1 MKIKNKTPYSQYAR
15 AVGAMTGTAL
25 LLACLAPSAQ
35 AANVLQNPGFEMGG
49 GLVDWLIQSSVTWN
63 IQPGAS
69 QAKLF
74 HSGANSMWT
83 QGVYTGGP
91 NITYAY
97 QTVACAAGSTFTA
110 NAYFSQYVLHSSAHG
125 EGGDPTGVPSG
136 LFTSDTGGQ
145 EDGWV
150 EVLFMG
156 TGNTVLADY
165 RSTIIDPT
173 FVNNMV
179 TAGQVQVSA
188 AGTNLTWVNCQV
200 TNQYDLSQIVANAD
214 PDSYP
219 AAITNTLGSAGVM
232 VAPPG
237 TVNVQFR
244 LSLFQAVYESGATYW
259 DDASL
264 NLVGGPAPSVI
275 GNLSPDGS
283 QFFNSIPNGFTFTVT
298 SASSGGAP
306 LPSNPQSGIK
316 VIVNGADQ
324 STNLVFTGNAQA
336 WNVALPTLT
345 SNQFYNISITVSNTA
360 GLTTTG
366 NVSFDTF
373 NTNAFVVYAEDYD
386 FNGGQ
391 FIQNPIPTNAAGPNS
406 YWGTAGTLGIDQ
418 QGAGSG
424 GPILTNVYPNRTDGN
439 VSMQVASDLAMPLYA
454 AQDNPAIYNVNLAYN
469 NANQWENYTR
479 NPYPQGASVVYARI
493 SGGNG
498 AGVEYLNLLTSGY
511 GTATFATTNLG
522 SFKLANGTS
531 WSSYTWIPLTD
542 ANGNL
547 AIVNLPSGRQ
557 TLQLVSGGGEN
568 VIDFLIVPAANAGV
582 PPSILSMNPPIATQ
596 PTFAGGTNT
605 LAFSVT
611 SAFSTIPSGNIQVTL
626 NGNNISSLTSITGT
640 PTAWTVR
647 VPIPQNQILTLG
659 VTVTDANGNVKSFTQ
674 TFDTFSQNNF
684 MFEAEDWD
692 FASGQFI
699 DNPVPTGN
707 ANLAL
712 AEPAPNS
719 YYYWPEDNSANLA
732 VWGVDYTDT
741 NANAGEL
748 FNYRVSEQAGTD
760 VATDFLRNKF
770 IVAGQT
776 NSDYYV
782 GWWNEGTWLNY
793 TRTYPAG
800 TYNVYGRLAG
810 DAAYT
815 GVTLSLVTAGV
826 GTANQTVT
834 NLGTFSDATAN
845 GWQNWHWVPMVDGNG
860 QMATV
865 TLTGGVQTLRA
876 TAGTAANANYYML
889 VPQVAYPKLAT
900 ATLPNKIVIKIPT
913 QLGSTYTV
921 LWNNS
926 LTGSGWQILGPGI
939 PGTGSTVMV
948 TNSVGLGTQFYK
960 VIVQ

>member
-1 MKIKNKTPYSQYAR
+1 
-15 AVGAMTGTAL
+15 L
-25 LLACLAPSAQ
+25 
-35 AANVLQNPGFEMGG
+35 GF
-49 GLVDWLIQSSVTWN
+49 
-63 IQPGAS
+63 
-69 QAKLF
+69 
-74 HSGANSMWT
+74 
-83 QGVYTGGP
+83 
-91 NITYAY
+91 
-97 QTVACAAGSTFTA
+97 
-110 NAYFSQYVLHSSAHG
+110 
-125 EGGDPTGVPSG
+125 
-136 LFTSDTGGQ
+136 
-145 EDGWV
+145 
-150 EVLFMG
+150 
-156 TGNTVLADY
+156 
-165 RSTIIDPT
+165 
-173 FVNNMV
+173 
-179 TAGQVQVSA
+179 
-188 AGTNLTWVNCQV
+188 
-200 TNQYDLSQIVANAD
+200 
-214 PDSYP
+214 
-219 AAITNTLGSAGVM
+219 
-232 VAPPG
+232 G
-237 TVNVQFR
+237 TV
-244 LSLFQAVYESGATYW
+244 
-259 DDASL
+259 
-264 NLVGGPAPSVI
+264 
-275 GNLSPDGS
+275 
-283 QFFNSIPNGFTFTVT
+283 
-298 SASSGGAP
+298 
-306 LPSNPQSGIK
+306 K
-316 VIVNGADQ
+316 
-324 STNLVFTGNAQA
+324 
-336 WNVALPTLT
+336 
-345 SNQFYNISITVSNTA
+345 
-360 GLTTTG
+360 
-366 NVSFDTF
+366 
-373 NTNAFVVYAEDYD
+373 
-386 FNGGQ
+386 
-391 FIQNPIPTNAAGPNS
+391 
-406 YWGTAGTLGIDQ
+406 
-418 QGAGSG
+418 
-424 GPILTNVYPNRTDGN
+424 
-439 VSMQVASDLAMPLYA
+439 
-454 AQDNPAIYNVNLAYN
+454 
-469 NANQWENYTR
+469 
-479 NPYPQGASVVYARI
+479 
-493 SGGNG
+493 
-498 AGVEYLNLLTSGY
+498 
-511 GTATFATTNLG
+511 
-522 SFKLANGTS
+522 
-531 WSSYTWIPLTD
+531 
-542 ANGNL
+542 
-547 AIVNLPSGRQ
+547 
-557 TLQLVSGGGEN
+557 
-568 VIDFLIVPAANAGV
+568 
-582 PPSILSMNPPIATQ
+582 
-596 PTFAGGTNT
+596 
-605 LAFSVT
+605 
-611 SAFSTIPSGNIQVTL
+611 
-626 NGNNISSLTSITGT
+626 
-640 PTAWTVR
+640 TAWTVR

-815 GVTLSLVTAGV
+815 GVTLSLVTAAV

-960 VIVQ
+960 VMVQ